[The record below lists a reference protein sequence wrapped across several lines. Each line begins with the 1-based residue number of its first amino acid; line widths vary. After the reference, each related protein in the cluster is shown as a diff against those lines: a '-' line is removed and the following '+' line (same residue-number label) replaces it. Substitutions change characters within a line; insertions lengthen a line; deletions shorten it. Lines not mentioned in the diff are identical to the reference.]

1 MSGVVVGIDGGKR
14 SRNLQ
19 FPQQLTLFLVWLQCR
34 DGDDSFD
41 GVCDGFDD
49 EHDLNVAEIETG

>member
-14 SRNLQ
+14 SRNL
-19 FPQQLTLFLVWLQCR
+19 LVSATAYFVFGV
-34 DGDDSFD
+34 DGGGSFD
-41 GVCDGFDD
+41 GVRDGFED